1 MCRRK
6 GNFDAVRVVEL
17 HIRYI
22 SVYGIAH
29 IVHEMRNEMIACE
42 FVFHRE
48 RMHTI
53 IKCWTTPFSR
63 SISLL
68 IWMQEQGT
76 ISSCLLLCSSIFSLP
91 LLLFPLS
98 FHNYLSISN
107 CSVAVQFRVAQS
119 KETKWK
125 EKKKKKMLER
135 AGCSTPSIPI
145 AFPFLFISIHYKG
158 GFLGM
163 SSCSFVMNA
172 QWHPPL
178 SKYQWHSKTGR

>member
-125 EKKKKKMLER
+125 EKKKNARTCWLLNAFHSNRFSVFVHFYPLQGRFLRHELLLFCHER
-135 AGCSTPSIPI
+135 TMASTVVEIP
-145 AFPFLFISIHYKG
+145 
-158 GFLGM
+158 
-163 SSCSFVMNA
+163 VT
-172 QWHPPL
+172 Q
-178 SKYQWHSKTGR
+178 